1 MTPMLDTFV
10 QALKE
15 QLDVPKQDIEKN
27 IRAVLEEM
35 VSKMDLVSQQELERH
50 QIALQQ
56 ATARLDTL
64 QTQITQLEQ
73 QLKSS

>member
-35 VSKMDLVSQQELERH
+35 VTKMDLVSQQELERH
-50 QIALQQ
+50 QVALQQ
-56 ATARLDTL
+56 ATERLDTL
-64 QTQITQLEQ
+64 QTQIAQLEQ